1 MARGPAS
8 TSTDPAASGR
18 KPAGPA
24 EPRAG
29 FVAVARVLGAWGARG
44 AVRLESLT
52 DFPERFALGAHLW
65 LDGELRPVQHSH
77 WRRDGVVVQ
86 FGGVDSR
93 EAASALR
100 GALIELPD
108 AELHPLA
115 DGQFYQHDLI
125 GLMVQNPAGDELGRV
140 TQLLATGANDVLV
153 AEGPAGEYLIPMIE
167 DVVVRVDVGAG
178 AIAVDLPNGL
188 EPRPA
193 PAGRHSTPR
202 SPRPRRGKAG
212 A

>member
-8 TSTDPAASGR
+8 TSTSPSATGR

-24 EPRAG
+24 EPRDG

-52 DFPERFALGAHLW
+52 DFPERFALGTQLW
-65 LDGELRPVQHSH
+65 LDGERRAVEHSH
-77 WRRDGVVVQ
+77 WRRDAVVVQ
-86 FGGVDSR
+86 FGGIDSR

-125 GLMVQNPAGDELGRV
+125 GLMVQGLAGDELGRV

-153 AEGPAGEYLIPMIE
+153 ADGPAGEYLIPMIE
-167 DVVVRVDVGAG
+167 DVVVRVDLSAG
-178 AIAVDLPNGL
+178 AIVVDLPGGL

-193 PAGRHSTPR
+193 PAGRR
-202 SPRPRRGKAG
+202 SARRISRPRRNRTEA
-212 A
+212 